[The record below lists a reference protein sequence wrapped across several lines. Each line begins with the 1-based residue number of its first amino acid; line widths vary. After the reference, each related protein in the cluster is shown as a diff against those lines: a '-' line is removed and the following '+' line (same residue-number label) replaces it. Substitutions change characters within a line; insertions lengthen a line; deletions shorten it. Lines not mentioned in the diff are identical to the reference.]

1 MLPEKTSV
9 DKFFHTLFGGHDY
22 IVAGDRFDTEPKLM
36 GNIVE
41 EASQYAFQL
50 YTVNPIHP
58 SIYHSVKRYYHCK
71 VRHLKHY
78 KQTLNLE
85 HYPLLC

>member
-22 IVAGDRFDTEPKLM
+22 IVAGDRFETEPKLM

-41 EASQYAFQL
+41 EASQ
-50 YTVNPIHP
+50 
-58 SIYHSVKRYYHCK
+58 
-71 VRHLKHY
+71 
-78 KQTLNLE
+78 
-85 HYPLLC
+85 